1 MVKWLMHDS
10 HIHLA
15 MEPLRNNYIDS
26 IDAFLRDNGKYILT
40 QGTDIVDFDENFQIA
55 EETNKLYPNTIQVAI
70 GLHPTFF
77 EEITL
82 ALGIVEDVFEK
93 CQKKMILFEDI
104 FNKKKEKV
112 SAIGE
117 CGLDYYQ
124 FSLNNEYTKEQKEQL
139 KEIQKIMLRNEIQL
153 AVENSLPMSIHSR
166 DVNGSK
172 ECLQDA
178 IRIIAEEGKGTLK
191 GSFHSY
197 TGDIS
202 QLNQIIDL
210 GFHVGFNSII
220 TYKSGNTVREILK
233 KTPLDRIL
241 FETDGPFL
249 PPQSVRKNKKI
260 KEKFAQPKDIRE
272 IMEVACQVKNLSMEK
287 LEKVTDENYRN
298 LFT

>member
-1 MVKWLMHDS
+1 MHDS

-15 MEPLRNNYIDS
+15 MEPLKGNYQDVIDL
-26 IDAFLRDNGKYILT
+26 FLRDNGKYILT
-40 QGTDIVDFDENFQIA
+40 QGTDLVDFDDNFQIA
-55 EETNKLYPNTIQVAI
+55 EKINKLHPNTVQVAI

-82 ALGIVEDVFEK
+82 SLGIQEEIFEK
-93 CQKKMILFEDI
+93 CQKKMVLYNEI
-104 FNKKKEKV
+104 FNKKKDEI

-124 FSLNNEYTKEQKEQL
+124 FSLNKEYSEDQKEQL
-139 KEIQKIMLRNEIQL
+139 KEVQKIMFRNEIRL
-153 AVENSLPMSIHSR
+153 ATENSLPMSIHSR
-166 DVNGSK
+166 DINGSK
-172 ECLQDA
+172 ECLADT
-178 IRIIAEEGKGTLK
+178 IRIIAEEGKGTVR

-197 TGDIS
+197 TGNIS
-202 QLNQIIDL
+202 QLHQILDL
-210 GFHVGFNSII
+210 GFHIGFNSII
-220 TYKSGNTVREILK
+220 TYKSGESVREVLRE
-233 KTPLDRIL
+233 TPLDRIL

-272 IMEVACQVKNLSMEK
+272 IMQIASQVKDLSMEK
-287 LEKVTDENYRN
+287 LEEATDKNYQI